1 MNRIRVSRRVEKKLA
16 KGLVLLEASDLT
28 DIDLTDQ
35 AVEVLSQ
42 DGKFLGSAYLS
53 QQNKGIGWF
62 ISKEK
67 VRFNQAFFEILL
79 RKAKEVRKPYYQDDL
94 TTAFRLFN
102 QEGDGF
108 GGLTIDLYG
117 DYAVFS
123 WYNSFVYQIRELI
136 VKAFKEVFPEILGAY
151 EKIRFKGLDYESAYV
166 YGEEAPDYFTV
177 LENGVLYQVFM
188 NDGLMTGIFLDQHEV
203 RGSLVDGLAMG
214 KSLFNMFS

>member
-1 MNRIRVSRRVEKKLA
+1 MNRIRVSKRVEKKLA
-16 KGLVLLEASDLT
+16 RGLVLLEASDLR

-67 VRFNQAFFEILL
+67 VSFSQIFFESLF
-79 RKAKEVRKPYYQDDL
+79 RKAKEARMPYYQDDL

-123 WYNSFVYQIRELI
+123 WYNSFVYQIR
-136 VKAFKEVFPEILGAY
+136 K
-151 EKIRFKGLDYESAYV
+151 
-166 YGEEAPDYFTV
+166 
-177 LENGVLYQVFM
+177 
-188 NDGLMTGIFLDQHEV
+188 
-203 RGSLVDGLAMG
+203 
-214 KSLFNMFS
+214 